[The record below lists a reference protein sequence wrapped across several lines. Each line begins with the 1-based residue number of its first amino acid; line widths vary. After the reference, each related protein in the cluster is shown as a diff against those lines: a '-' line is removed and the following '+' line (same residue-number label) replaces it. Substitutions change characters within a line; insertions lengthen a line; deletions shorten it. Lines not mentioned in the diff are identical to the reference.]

1 MIEFKIPGRPQAK
14 ERPRVVNGHTYTPDR
29 TRVYEEW
36 VRLHARN
43 AKVTCVPRAPMKV
56 TITWAKQVP
65 KSWSKKRQDDGI
77 ASVWAVDRM
86 DLDNVA
92 KSVLDSL
99 NHIAYTDDSQVAML
113 TVSRIYVR
121 QPDSVTVTI
130 ASMEEQK

>member
-1 MIEFKIPGRPQAK
+1 
-14 ERPRVVNGHTYTPDR
+14 
-29 TRVYEEW
+29 
-36 VRLHARN
+36 
-43 AKVTCVPRAPMKV
+43 MKV

-65 KSWSKKRQDDGI
+65 KSWSKKRQDEGI

-99 NHIAYTDDSQVAML
+99 NHIAYTDNSQVAML